1 MAYTGDGW
9 SERGLSDPITEKGM
23 AMQRIV
29 GFAVAT
35 VACAMGAVSFAGA
48 EEFTGKVTSVS
59 SGHIIQVEHE
69 GKRDLVVLDGVK
81 SPDSKTP
88 EGKQAKAFVANRALD
103 RDVKVVVVKR
113 SDRIVTGTVFLSDGT
128 DLAQLVLGEGMG
140 SWNRMTAPD
149 NARYRDL
156 EAGAKMQSLGL
167 WGLDTIPSA
176 KPRTPA
182 GRPPGRVEASSYD
195 VSGEAAEPAAD
206 GKKPKLVL
214 RGDADVAEAARAE
227 FEREQQ
233 IVAEEQA
240 RIRAEQERLIQE
252 EEKRI
257 AEAQKK
263 EEAAMI
269 KAEQEAMMQQGI
281 MPYPAPV
288 PPQ

>member
-1 MAYTGDGW
+1 MAYTGVGW
-9 SERGLSDPITEKGM
+9 SECRLSGPATEKGM

-29 GFAVAT
+29 GFAVVT
-35 VACAMGAVSFAGA
+35 VACTMGAVSFAGA

-59 SGHIIQVEHE
+59 SGHIIQVEHD
-69 GKRDLVVLDGVK
+69 GQRDLVVLDGVK

-88 EGKQAKAFVANRALD
+88 EGKQAKAFTANRALD
-103 RDVKVVVVKR
+103 QEVKVVVVKR

-140 SWNRMTAPD
+140 VWNRMTAPD

-156 EAGAKMQSLGL
+156 EAGAKMQNLGL
-167 WGLDTIPSA
+167 WALDAVPAA
-176 KPRTPA
+176 KPKTPA
-182 GRPPGRVEASSYD
+182 GRSPERVQADADGDSRD
-195 VSGEAAEPAAD
+195 ATEPATG

-233 IVAEEQA
+233 AVAEEQA

-263 EEAAMI
+263 EEADMI

-281 MPYPAPV
+281 MPPPIPL